1 MILVLLGTQ
10 NNDFSRLLKEID
22 KQIKNGLIKD
32 EVIVQAGFTKYKSKD
47 MQIFDM
53 KPMNELNKLID
64 EANLIITHGGAG
76 TIINSLKK
84 GKKVIAVPRLKEHSE
99 HVNNHQKAIISRFNR
114 EGYIIGVL
122 DDMTLEEALKKA
134 EKFEPVPYIEKN
146 TNIINI
152 IEKFIQEN

>member
-22 KQIKNGLIKD
+22 KQVKNGLIKD
-32 EVIVQAGFTKYKSKD
+32 EVMVQAGFTKYKSKS

-84 GKKVIAVPRLKEHSE
+84 GKKVIAVPRLKEYFE

-122 DDMTLEEALKKA
+122 DDMTLEEALKKV
-134 EKFEPVPYIEKN
+134 EEFEPVPYIEKN

-152 IEKFIQEN
+152 IEKFIEEN